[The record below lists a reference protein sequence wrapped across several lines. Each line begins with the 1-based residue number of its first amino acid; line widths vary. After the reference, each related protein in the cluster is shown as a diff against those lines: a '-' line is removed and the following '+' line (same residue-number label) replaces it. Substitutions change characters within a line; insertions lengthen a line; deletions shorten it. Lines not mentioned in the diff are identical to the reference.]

1 MCCSFVPWGYRGVAR
16 IFPWGGGGGLS
27 DFIREMFTTGRQT
40 WTVSVILK

>member
-16 IFPWGGGGGLS
+16 IFPWGGGGLS
-27 DFIREMFTTGRQT
+27 DFIREMFITGRQT

>member
-16 IFPWGGGGGLS
+16 IFPWGGGLS